1 MKALRAL
8 LCVVVRIVG
17 FGPSLSRSEVDFEFF
32 YDELSPYGAWV
43 EVEDYGYCFR
53 PWVDEGW
60 RPYTDGY
67 WADSDEGWVWVS
79 NEPFGWLTY
88 HYGRWAHTDLGWI
101 WVPGYE
107 WAPAWVSWRE
117 SEQYIGWA
125 PLPPEVPWRPS
136 TGIRFGISFGFGDV
150 GPAYYNFC
158 RPRYFGYPRLRD
170 YLVPVQQNVNIIE
183 QTTNITNITNV
194 VNNNRTV
201 IYNAG
206 PNREFVRAR
215 SERPVRRLAIER
227 TGENLSAAELRQRK
241 LRNEVQGDRLRVVS
255 PKVAKK
261 DVTKPK
267 KIAGRVEK
275 RQIDDGYV
283 RVADPQRAEAVRRQI
298 RQQAE
303 NPKDQRRAVVGGQ
316 EREPGQ
322 EKRNEGVSA
331 RNVAGAGKPQ
341 QTKPEREAVL
351 RKQREFETRQSGGAA
366 KKNAVVERP
375 EGKGGQTSNGPGRKD
390 VKSPNGPAKQDVRK
404 PQRERQPAQLG
415 RQQQEASRQQR
426 QKQGGEVPRPQQKPN
441 PQRPQQQAPPPQSPK
456 VQQPSQSPQPP
467 QQQRQGQP
475 RKPVQPPQG
484 GGDGEKKARE
494 RKN

>member
-8 LCVVVRIVG
+8 LCVVVGIVG

-194 VNNNRTV
+194 VNNKRTV

-275 RQIDDGYV
+275 RQIDDAAMCGSPTRSGRRRCGDRFASRRRTRRISEGRLLVARRGNPARKSATKGCRPGTWQVPESRSRRSRSGRRFFESSASLRLV
-283 RVADPQRAEAVRRQI
+283 RVVV
-298 RQQAE
+298 
-303 NPKDQRRAVVGGQ
+303 QRR
-316 EREPGQ
+316 RTP
-322 EKRNEGVSA
+322 SW
-331 RNVAGAGKPQ
+331 
-341 QTKPEREAVL
+341 
-351 RKQREFETRQSGGAA
+351 SGRRAKADRLPMVRAA
-366 KKNAVVERP
+366 KM
-375 EGKGGQTSNGPGRKD
+375 
-390 VKSPNGPAKQDVRK
+390 
-404 PQRERQPAQLG
+404 
-415 RQQQEASRQQR
+415 
-426 QKQGGEVPRPQQKPN
+426 
-441 PQRPQQQAPPPQSPK
+441 
-456 VQQPSQSPQPP
+456 
-467 QQQRQGQP
+467 
-475 RKPVQPPQG
+475 
-484 GGDGEKKARE
+484 
-494 RKN
+494 